1 MMWYLKVVLYSVIS
15 LWDTEMIKVGP
26 KTIQVSH
33 CTVYSEVFARVLFS
47 RGFVHA
53 KFREN

>member
-1 MMWYLKVVLYSVIS
+1 
-15 LWDTEMIKVGP
+15 MIKVGP